1 MAETRR
7 YGAWTSPITAASLVV
22 GAVGL
27 NELVVDGDDVWWS
40 ESRPTEG
47 GRTAIVRW
55 RNGVTTEVTPPEAN
69 VRTRV
74 HEYGGGSWWA
84 AGGVLFY
91 VEYDDQRLRRIEP
104 GGEPV
109 LLTPEPEVPGGLR
122 YADGRLAPHG
132 SWFVCVREHHRPPA
146 ESPDDVVNEIVAV
159 ATDGSMR
166 VEVLVGG
173 ADFYSSPRVSPDGTR
188 LAWVQWNHPNMP
200 WDDTEVWAGHLDDT
214 EMSGPVKI
222 AGGPGES
229 VMEPE
234 WGPDGRLWY
243 IADFD
248 DVWSVYVEGEKV
260 SSGGEV
266 GGPAWVFGLS
276 SYVATAGRDP
286 IYAVTAGGRDRLVP
300 ARYDQDDVSTVSA
313 VRAVGD
319 GVAFIA
325 GSHHRER
332 AVVTVSDGGEAT
344 ELRSPRDLG
353 LDPELLPPPE
363 EIVYRTGEG
372 EVAYGRFYRPANPDF
387 EGPADERP
395 PLIVMVHGGPTG
407 ASRNELSLG
416 LRYWTS
422 RGFAVVDVDYRGS
435 SGHGRAFRKSLE
447 GRWGLAD
454 VEDCVNAARYLA
466 DRGDVDGERLLIRGG
481 SAGGYTTLCALAFH
495 DGFAAGASAFGVAD
509 LAALAT
515 ETHKFESR
523 YLDGLLGPYPEASDV
538 YEARSPIHHTDGFS
552 APMIVL
558 QGDEDRVVPMNQAEM
573 IVDALRSKDVP
584 VAYVLFK
591 GEQHGFR
598 RAENIVRAVE
608 AELSFY
614 GQVLGFEPADPIE
627 PVLVENL

>member
-1 MAETRR
+1 MAEPRSH
-7 YGAWTSPITAASLVV
+7 GAWTSPITAASLVE

-27 NELVVDGDDVWWS
+27 SELVVDGDDVWWS

-55 RNGVTTEVTPPEAN
+55 RDGVTTEVTPPDAN

-74 HEYGGGSWWA
+74 HEYGGGSWWV
-84 AGGVLFY
+84 AGGVLYY
-91 VEYDDQRLRRIEP
+91 VEFVDQRLRRLEP

-109 LLTPEPEVPGGLR
+109 LLTPEPDVPAGLR
-122 YADGRLAPHG
+122 YADGRVDPHG
-132 SWFVCVREHHRPPA
+132 SWFVCVRERHGAPGA
-146 ESPDDVVNEIVAV
+146 DEAVNEIVAV
-159 ATDGSMR
+159 PTDGSMQ
-166 VEVLVGG
+166 VDVLVSG
-173 ADFYSSPRVSPDGTR
+173 ADFYSSPRISPDGAR
-188 LAWVQWNHPNMP
+188 LAWLLWNHPNMP
-200 WDDTEVWAGHLDDT
+200 WDDTELWTGHLDDN
-214 EMSGPVKI
+214 EVSGPLKI
-222 AGGPGES
+222 AGGPGQS
-229 VMEPE
+229 VIQPQ

-266 GGPAWVFGLS
+266 GGPPWVFGDS
-276 SYVATAGRDP
+276 SYIATAGRDP
-286 IYAVTAGGRDRLVP
+286 VYAVASDGRDRLVP
-300 ARYDQDDVSTVSA
+300 DRYDVDGVSSVSALRSVGDDVV
-313 VRAVGD
+313 
-319 GVAFIA
+319 FIA

-332 AVVTVSDGGEAT
+332 AVVRVTADGSVSD
-344 ELRSPRDLG
+344 LRAPRQLG
-353 LDPELLPPPE
+353 LDPGLLPPPE
-363 EIVYRTGEG
+363 EITYPTGEG
-372 EVAYGRFYRPANPDF
+372 EVAYGRFYQPANPDF

-407 ASRNELSLG
+407 ASRNELSVHV
-416 LRYWTS
+416 RYWTS

-435 SGHGRAFRKSLE
+435 SGHGRAFRKSLDR
-447 GRWGLAD
+447 RWGIAD

-466 DRGDVDGERLLIRGG
+466 DRGDVDGDRLLIRGG

-495 DGFAAGASAFGVAD
+495 DAFAAGASAFGVAD

-523 YLDGLLGPYPEASDV
+523 YLDGLLGPYPEARDV
-538 YEARSPIHHTDGFS
+538 YEDRSPIHHTEGFS

-558 QGDEDRVVPMNQAEM
+558 QGDEDQVVPMNQAEM
-573 IVDALRSKDVP
+573 IVDALRSKGLP
-584 VAYVLFK
+584 VAYVLFE

-598 RAENIVRAVE
+598 RAENIIRAVE

-614 GQVLGFEPADPIE
+614 GQVLGFDPADQIE